1 MRLTRHFQASKQ
13 DLFSLPVHQR
23 NFSLIPMKYT
33 DNIILQNVYV
43 EKVQQLRPKFLSSR
57 DTVKKTNTYNPPSKK
72 HDLDCGL

>member
-1 MRLTRHFQASKQ
+1 
-13 DLFSLPVHQR
+13 
-23 NFSLIPMKYT
+23 MKYT

-43 EKVQQLRPKFLSSR
+43 EKVQQLRLKFLSSR